1 MCNTPEDLDLEG
13 IDTVAVDIETYDPNL
28 KSKGLGAI
36 RGDGFVC
43 GVAVATD
50 KEIAYFPLSHA
61 DTELTLDKK
70 LKIWESLNEKIFQN
84 EKLPRSFTM
93 QCMMCVG

>member
-1 MCNTPEDLDLEG
+1 MCKTPEDLDLQD
-13 IDTVAVDIETYDPNL
+13 IDTVAIDIETYDPNL

-36 RGDGFVC
+36 RGDGFIC

-50 KEIAYFPLSHA
+50 KETTYFPISHA
-61 DTELTLDKK
+61 DTDLSLDKK

-84 EKLPRSFTM
+84 EKITKVFHNAM
-93 QCMMCVG
+93 YDVC